1 MLRHLCTWLFIIALQ
16 QNPSQDEPRTQTFT
30 TLPQDTLNE
39 SFNDEDNSEKTRS
52 HQTIETTANVHNT
65 VPPTYL
71 NNTCLTTINNAI
83 LKLQDRLMMAVDQL
97 GKENSIETD
106 IKLCE
111 LISSCGN
118 ALRTLK
124 DLQH

>member
-1 MLRHLCTWLFIIALQ
+1 LTDPEDSGFA
-16 QNPSQDEPRTQTFT
+16 TV
-30 TLPQDTLNE
+30 NE
-39 SFNDEDNSEKTRS
+39 
-52 HQTIETTANVHNT
+52 
-65 VPPTYL
+65 
-71 NNTCLTTINNAI
+71 AI
-83 LKLQDRLMMAVDQL
+83 FKLQERLMWAVNQL
-97 GKENSIETD
+97 GPANSVEMD